1 MKKQL
6 SRTVLLITTGAL
18 IFSVILSAV
27 LFRQREVQAAR
38 SGLKSELALL
48 DTQRQITDA
57 EVLMKQFE
65 SSVPDQ
71 RLTLIASD
79 GTVLADTVDS
89 VTENHADR
97 PEIKEAKETGE
108 GESIRYSETTGMAML
123 YVARRFSDGVIGRA
137 AMPLSSIYSLVLQ
150 SIVVLLVAIAVL
162 VWIVHMIAKRW
173 AEETVTPI
181 EAKQEKLE
189 TIRSEFAANVS
200 HELKTPLT
208 SIKGF
213 TDMLSSGMVSDP
225 EDQQRFLTMIGVEVD
240 RLMEMINDLLKLSE
254 LESVAMPRPD
264 DRAELLSVCR
274 DVAALLDS
282 AAKRKNIQLT
292 VAGYEAVAGIPPARL
307 RELVMNLVE
316 NGIKYTEEGGTVTVI
331 AEQKEQSVLLTV
343 SDTGIGIPSVAQD
356 RIFER
361 FYRVDKG
368 RARSEGGSGLG
379 LAIVKHITQ
388 LYGGTIHLE
397 SKLGEGTTIVVS
409 LPAAGSQ

>member
-150 SIVVLLVAIAVL
+150 SIVILLVAIAVL

-409 LPAAGSQ
+409 LPAAASQ